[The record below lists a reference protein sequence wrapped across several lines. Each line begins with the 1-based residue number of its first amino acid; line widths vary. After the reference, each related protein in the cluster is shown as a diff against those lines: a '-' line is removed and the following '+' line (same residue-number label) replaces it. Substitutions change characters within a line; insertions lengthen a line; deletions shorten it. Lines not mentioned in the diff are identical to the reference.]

1 MFEVGLMLHIFM
13 NRANLQGS
21 PCARGAQ
28 SFFFGVK
35 IETLTWA
42 NITLNFFLA
51 WSVIKKICYNLI
63 QIQLLQH
70 LSNNNWCAY
79 CQQSLVLYFLGFWKM
94 SGLRT
99 FNYVTCSECGFYRKP
114 KLAQF
119 YNSRGERRSLIQLYN
134 SHIVSLKIAHLL
146 LLQCIKCQ
154 LLLSH
159 TFPTK

>member
-1 MFEVGLMLHIFM
+1 MQLFEVCLMLHIFM
-13 NRANLQGS
+13 NRANLQDS

-42 NITLNFFLA
+42 NITLNSFLA

-70 LSNNNWCAY
+70 LVCLLSAKF
-79 CQQSLVLYFLGFWKM
+79 SFIFPGFRKM

-99 FNYVTCSECGFYRKP
+99 FNYVACSECGFYRKP
-114 KLAQF
+114 KLARF
-119 YNSRGERRSLIQLYN
+119 YNSRGL
-134 SHIVSLKIAHLL
+134 HIVSLKIAHLL

-154 LLLSH
+154 LLPWH